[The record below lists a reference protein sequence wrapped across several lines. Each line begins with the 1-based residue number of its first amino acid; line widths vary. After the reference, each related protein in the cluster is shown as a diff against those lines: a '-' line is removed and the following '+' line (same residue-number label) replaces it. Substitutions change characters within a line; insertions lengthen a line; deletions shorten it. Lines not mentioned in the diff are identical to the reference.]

1 MTDPTHT
8 PPLGTPTTIPGVVAE
23 LRHVGIQCD
32 GRHQRGNSARAALR
46 ETVIDHDRLLVEL
59 CGRSGKNG
67 AMGEMKN
74 DIAEIKTE
82 QKSQRALMLKLALL
96 MVSASAGG
104 AGVSH
109 ALLKLL

>member
-1 MTDPTHT
+1 
-8 PPLGTPTTIPGVVAE
+8 
-23 LRHVGIQCD
+23 
-32 GRHQRGNSARAALR
+32 
-46 ETVIDHDRLLVEL
+46 
-59 CGRSGKNG
+59 
-67 AMGEMKN
+67 MGEMKN